1 MVPHQRAAPAVH
13 ALLLAIPVD
22 AAIGRY
28 TRVVAEYVARVRA
41 GDEHG
46 AAKALAR
53 IEPARLAMITACEKF
68 NARWGKAD
76 VRT

>member
-1 MVPHQRAAPAVH
+1 MDAE
-13 ALLLAIPVD
+13 AIGREPTERDHFPVD